1 MSKIKNKKGF
11 TLIELIVVIAILG
24 ILAAIAVPRFLGFTE
39 RARIAADQAT
49 VRTLN
54 SVTPLARMNLSA
66 PDPFID
72 ENKTDEELI
81 GFLVYDG
88 YLSSAV
94 TPQSKDATFAWL
106 IDDERW
112 YLLLGES
119 FYTISLSDGLIFGLN
134 YWSNSISGS
143 YTGSSKNIILPTSI
157 EGKTVNGI
165 LSDVFNNKGLLSVS
179 FQNGSQIE
187 RIHARAFYK
196 NNLSHIDFPE
206 TLERIDLWSF
216 RDNNLTEIE
225 LPESLHTIEQRA
237 FDGNGLNRI
246 IIGSNVTNIENQA
259 FGEHTDS
266 FKQAY
271 EAGGA
276 GTYIWNGADWIKE

>member
-1 MSKIKNKKGF
+1 MNKKGF

-24 ILAAIAVPRFLGFTE
+24 ILAAIAVPRFTGFTE

-54 SVTPLARMNLSA
+54 SVTSLARMNLSGL
-66 PDPFID
+66 DPFRD
-72 ENKTDEELI
+72 DTKSDEELI
-81 GFLVYDG
+81 EFLIDGG

-94 TPQSKDATFAWL
+94 TPQSKDASFKWRK
-106 IDDERW
+106 DDERW
-112 YLLLGES
+112 YLMIGNS
-119 FYTISLSDGLIFGLN
+119 FHTVSLSDGFNFGSN
-134 YWSNSISGS
+134 YWSSRIEGS

-157 EGKTVNGI
+157 GGTTIAQIGQ
-165 LSDVFNNKGLLSVS
+165 DVFNNKGLLSVS

-206 TLERIDLWSF
+206 TLTRIDLWSF
-216 RDNNLTEIE
+216 RDNNLTQIK

-237 FDGNGLNRI
+237 FDGNDLNRI
-246 IIGSNVTNIENQA
+246 TIGPNVTTIGDKA

-271 EAGGA
+271 EAGGL
-276 GTYIWNGADWIKE
+276 GTYIWDGENWIRQDD

>member
-1 MSKIKNKKGF
+1 MNKKGF

-24 ILAAIAVPRFLGFTE
+24 ILAAIAVPMFTGFTE

-54 SVTPLARMNLSA
+54 SVTPFARMNLSGS
-66 PDPFID
+66 DPFRD
-72 ENKTDEELI
+72 DAKSDEELI
-81 GFLVYDG
+81 EFLIDGG
-88 YLSSAV
+88 YLDSMVKA
-94 TPQSKDATFAWL
+94 QSKDASFKWRK
-106 IDDERW
+106 DDERW
-112 YLLLGES
+112 YLMIGNS
-119 FYTISLSDGLIFGLN
+119 FHTVSLSDGFNFGSN
-134 YWSNSISGS
+134 FWSSRIEGS

-157 EGKTVNGI
+157 GGTTIAQIGQ
-165 LSDVFNNKGLLSVS
+165 DVFNNKGLLSVS

-206 TLERIDLWSF
+206 TLTRIDLWSF
-216 RDNNLTEIE
+216 RDNNLTQIK

-237 FDGNGLNRI
+237 FDGNDLNRI
-246 IIGSNVTNIENQA
+246 TIGPNVTTIGDKA

-271 EAGGA
+271 EAGGL
-276 GTYIWNGADWIKE
+276 GTYIWDGENWIRQDD